1 MQLAS
6 FVAAALVVLLTP
18 GPTNTLLAAAGA
30 AMGFRRAVLLPLAEA
45 AGYALAIGAFLL
57 LTAYLSG
64 VAFVMPALKTAAAV
78 WLLVSAARLWRQPV
92 QVDAAAHLTALRRVF
107 VTTLLNPKAMLV
119 GTILI
124 PELMRE
130 RQALGL
136 ATFIALSSLA
146 GAAWLTMGSLLPRPA
161 RPYAYKAAAIV
172 LCAFSVAAASSTLRG

>member
-1 MQLAS
+1 
-6 FVAAALVVLLTP
+6 
-18 GPTNTLLAAAGA
+18 
-30 AMGFRRAVLLPLAEA
+30 
-45 AGYALAIGAFLL
+45 
-57 LTAYLSG
+57 
-64 VAFVMPALKTAAAV
+64 FVMPALKTAAAV

-107 VTTLLNPKAMLV
+107 VTTILNPKAMLV

-146 GAAWLTMGSLLPRPA
+146 GAAPSRSPRRRAPCAAEPA
-161 RPYAYKAAAIV
+161 RAVGGA
-172 LCAFSVAAASSTLRG
+172 R

>member
-64 VAFVMPALKTAAAV
+64 VVFVMPALKTAAAV

-107 VTTLLNPKAMLV
+107 VTTILNPKAMLV
-119 GTILI
+119 GTVLI
-124 PELMRE
+124 PELMRD

-136 ATFIALSSLA
+136 ATFIALSGLA
-146 GAAWLTMGSLLPRPA
+146 GTAWLTMGSLLPGTA